1 MPFFNNV
8 FGNHIFFENKKQKSL
23 NNVNRQKQILK
34 QIAAITQNIREKQR
48 INAQYVKELQKN
60 NTQMKSFSIKDKII
74 NGVNSILLYFI
85 SNFITRQ
92 NNIHLRI
99 QDTRTEINNSIK
111 ELEEK
116 TKELLDIPDSDI
128 NSDSDT
134 NSDAGTINSEEIL
147 SEANKILSEPTQII
161 NESEQIINES
171 EQIINEQEQIINE
184 SEPIIQEPEPIIQ
197 EPEPII
203 QEPEPV
209 KKKRSFISML
219 NKKRNTPL

>member
-8 FGNHIFFENKKQKSL
+8 FGNHIFFENKKQKAL
-23 NNVNRQKQILK
+23 NNINKQNQILK

-60 NTQMKSFSIKDKII
+60 NIQMKSFSIKDKII

-116 TKELLDIPDSDI
+116 TKELLDIPDTDI

-134 NSDAGTINSEEIL
+134 KSDAGTVNSEEIL

-161 NESEQIINES
+161 NEQEQIINES

-184 SEPIIQEPEPIIQ
+184 YEQEQIINEQEQ
-197 EPEPII
+197 II

>member
-8 FGNHIFFENKKQKSL
+8 FGNHIFFENKKQKAL
-23 NNVNRQKQILK
+23 NNINKQNQILK

-60 NTQMKSFSIKDKII
+60 NIQMKSFSIKDKII

-116 TKELLDIPDSDI
+116 TKELLDIPDTDI

-134 NSDAGTINSEEIL
+134 NSDAGTVNSEEIL

-161 NESEQIINES
+161 NEQEQIINES
-171 EQIINEQEQIINE
+171 QQIINEQEQIIN
-184 SEPIIQEPEPIIQ
+184 
-197 EPEPII
+197 
-203 QEPEPV
+203 EPEPV

-219 NKKRNTPL
+219 NKKGNTQL

>member
-23 NNVNRQKQILK
+23 NNINKQNQILK

-60 NTQMKSFSIKDKII
+60 NLQMKSFSIKDKII

-116 TKELLDIPDSDI
+116 TKELLDIPDTET

-134 NSDAGTINSEEIL
+134 NSDAGTVNSEEIL

-161 NESEQIINES
+161 NEQ

-184 SEPIIQEPEPIIQ
+184 SQEIIIEQEQIINEQ
-197 EPEPII
+197 E

-209 KKKRSFISML
+209 KKKASFISML

>member
-1 MPFFNNV
+1 MPFFNNI

-23 NNVNRQKQILK
+23 DNVNKQKQILK
-34 QIAAITQNIREKQR
+34 QIASITQTIREKQR

-116 TKELLDIPDSDI
+116 TKELLDIPDTDT
-128 NSDSDT
+128 NFDSDT
-134 NSDAGTINSEEIL
+134 NSDAGTVNSEEIL

-161 NESEQIINES
+161 NESEKIINES
-171 EQIINEQEQIINE
+171 EKIINE
-184 SEPIIQEPEPIIQ
+184 SEKIINESVV
-197 EPEPII
+197 
-203 QEPEPV
+203 EPV

-219 NKKRNTPL
+219 NKKGNVPL

>member
-1 MPFFNNV
+1 MPFFNNI

-23 NNVNRQKQILK
+23 DNVNKQKQILK
-34 QIAAITQNIREKQR
+34 QIASITQTIREKQR

-116 TKELLDIPDSDI
+116 TKELLDIPDTDT
-128 NSDSDT
+128 NFDSDT
-134 NSDAGTINSEEIL
+134 NSDAGTVNSEEIL

-161 NESEQIINES
+161 NESEKIINES
-171 EQIINEQEQIINE
+171 VV
-184 SEPIIQEPEPIIQ
+184 
-197 EPEPII
+197 
-203 QEPEPV
+203 EPV

-219 NKKRNTPL
+219 NKKGNVPL

>member
-1 MPFFNNV
+1 MPFFNNI

-23 NNVNRQKQILK
+23 DKVNKQKQILK
-34 QIAAITQNIREKQR
+34 QIAAITQTIREKQR

-60 NTQMKSFSIKDKII
+60 NTQIKSFSIKDKII

-99 QDTRTEINNSIK
+99 EDTRSEINNSIK

-116 TKELLDIPDSDI
+116 TKELLDIQETET

-134 NSDAGTINSEEIL
+134 NSDAGTVNSEEIL
-147 SEANKILSEPTQII
+147 SEANRILSEPIEII

-171 EQIINEQEQIINE
+171 QQIINE
-184 SEPIIQEPEPIIQ
+184 SEQIVNESEPVA
-197 EPEPII
+197 
-203 QEPEPV
+203 EPV

-219 NKKRNTPL
+219 NKKSNTPL